1 MRKSQEIKVLRT
13 NYRAE
18 REAAAQYRALAER
31 ESDEKRKKVLY
42 KLVDQEEK
50 HAARWA
56 KRLSELGAKVDEP
69 GALTLWWK
77 SFLMRTLDSDSVLRR
92 LEADEESAERSY
104 TRMMSGVTDA
114 ELIRELEEVKKEEE
128 VHGKVVRAMYAGDV
142 PYRERETRSR
152 LEGLLRRERWH
163 VKSGS
168 WVADAIYG
176 ANDGLG
182 AVFGIVS
189 GVAGATDVAG
199 GGSTNFVLLSGF
211 AGMIASAVS
220 MGSSAFLAAKSER
233 EVYESEMH
241 RERQEMEE
249 NPEEEIEELSL
260 MYQLRGFSEAEANEL
275 SHKLAAQPEEFL
287 KIKGAEE
294 LGLSEMSF
302 PSPWRSMASGGLSTL
317 IGAFLPLIP
326 FFFTSGM
333 TAVAFSF
340 IVSLIAHFAVGA
352 AKSIITVRSWWKSGL
367 EMMLVGVIVAVVTY
381 GLGALF
387 QVKVD

>member
-1 MRKSQEIKVLRT
+1 MKNSQTIKVLRA

-18 REAAAQYRALAER
+18 REAAEQYRALAER
-31 ESDEKRKKVLY
+31 EVDEKRKKVLY

-50 HAARWA
+50 HAERWA
-56 KRLSELGAKVDEP
+56 KRLEELGGKVDEP
-69 GALTLWWK
+69 SKLTLYYK
-77 SFLMRTLDSDSVLRR
+77 RALMRNLDSDSVLRR

-104 TRMMSGVTDA
+104 EKMMVGVTDA
-114 ELIRELEEVKKEEE
+114 SLLAELDEVKKEEE
-128 VHGKVVRAMYAGDV
+128 VHGKVIRAMYAGDV

-152 LEGLLRRERWH
+152 LEGLMRRERWH

-199 GGSTNFVLLSGF
+199 GASTNFVLISGF

-220 MGSSAFLAAKSER
+220 MGSSAYLAAKSER
-233 EVYESEMH
+233 EVYESEMQ

-260 MYQLRGFSEAEANEL
+260 MYQLRGFTETEANDLAKKL
-275 SHKLAAQPEEFL
+275 SEQPEEFL
-287 KIKGAEE
+287 KVKGAEE
-294 LGLSEMSF
+294 LGLSEISF
-302 PSPWRSMASGGLSTL
+302 PSPWRSMASGGISTA

-326 FFFTSGM
+326 FFFLAGM
-333 TAVAFSF
+333 PAIVASF
-340 IVSLIAHFAVGA
+340 LVSLVAHFLVGA
-352 AKSIITVRSWWKSGL
+352 AKSIITVRSWWKSGT

-381 GLGALF
+381 GLGMLF
-387 QVKVD
+387 HVEL